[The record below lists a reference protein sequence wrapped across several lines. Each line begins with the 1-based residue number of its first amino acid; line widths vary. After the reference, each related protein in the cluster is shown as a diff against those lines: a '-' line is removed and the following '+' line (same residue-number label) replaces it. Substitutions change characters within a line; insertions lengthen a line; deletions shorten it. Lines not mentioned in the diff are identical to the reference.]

1 MANKNH
7 SNIEIR
13 RVVEYSHFFVGE
25 KPIDVDAVLRQY
37 DRNTLMRMAIILSC
51 HYGNLFIPDSRRTL
65 FSDVSDKH
73 ISKLNKLFKR
83 FYERSNIPE
92 GSPIIISTFRTALE
106 LWRHIFAIKPEDYKG
121 TIKIEDT
128 ELTLFKILL
137 SLNEKLVAFVH
148 NDQDYKLDE
157 LLYLNQFL
165 TNDTNNFDFKRA
177 LQPQLYYVYHLIQ
190 LCEKNDLM
198 RKASEVLFERWG
210 ITSWQQYVGTLM
222 YLANQTEE
230 YRKGQKGGVPII
242 NLQKLKEGDQ
252 TCLLSSSLVQ
262 ALSIGEDEYIPYDD
276 PDGRSSEQNIDYK
289 VFRSKPF
296 LRFKNG
302 EYAIINIQLLC
313 ERVYNSLY
321 FDFMP
326 LINGR
331 KGSVGFFDYNKD
343 FVEKIL
349 FRKTFFN
356 CLPYKQYTFPSR
368 NDSSKK
374 EEPNEPDFYSRRK
387 SDLIICECK
396 AIKMNGSIR
405 DDGDYHRLLDE
416 LHEKIVLKT
425 KNLDPKRKEHK
436 GEPEPIGIGQL
447 LHHIESIDGD
457 TFQWDENIPDEVTYY
472 PIIAFEDVRILQPG
486 LLSILNRWFNEQLA
500 KKKHLEH
507 ISCGCQPVM
516 AVSINTLYLYD
527 NLIRNKGI
535 TRIIDEFVCT
545 HSYKNE
551 DGSITLFEDADFD
564 DYLRRNPFR
573 KSNDLGKWLT
583 RKSIGQN
590 S

>member
-13 RVVEYSHFFVGE
+13 QVVEYSHFFVGE
-25 KPIDVDAVLRQY
+25 NPIDVDAVLRQY

-106 LWRHIFAIKPEDYKG
+106 LWRRIFAIKPEDYKG

-222 YLANQTEE
+222 YLANQTAE
-230 YRKGQKGGVPII
+230 YRKGAEVALSLCRRFGISIALMKAKSPSCGAGRIYDGTFSGTLTDGDGV
-242 NLQKLKEGDQ
+242 
-252 TCLLSSSLVQ
+252 TVSLLS
-262 ALSIGEDEYIPYDD
+262 G
-276 PDGRSSEQNIDYK
+276 
-289 VFRSKPF
+289 
-296 LRFKNG
+296 NG
-302 EYAIINIQLLC
+302 IKIFTENDI
-313 ERVYNSLY
+313 NSL
-321 FDFMP
+321 
-326 LINGR
+326 L
-331 KGSVGFFDYNKD
+331 
-343 FVEKIL
+343 
-349 FRKTFFN
+349 
-356 CLPYKQYTFPSR
+356 
-368 NDSSKK
+368 
-374 EEPNEPDFYSRRK
+374 
-387 SDLIICECK
+387 
-396 AIKMNGSIR
+396 
-405 DDGDYHRLLDE
+405 
-416 LHEKIVLKT
+416 
-425 KNLDPKRKEHK
+425 
-436 GEPEPIGIGQL
+436 
-447 LHHIESIDGD
+447 
-457 TFQWDENIPDEVTYY
+457 
-472 PIIAFEDVRILQPG
+472 
-486 LLSILNRWFNEQLA
+486 
-500 KKKHLEH
+500 
-507 ISCGCQPVM
+507 
-516 AVSINTLYLYD
+516 
-527 NLIRNKGI
+527 
-535 TRIIDEFVCT
+535 
-545 HSYKNE
+545 
-551 DGSITLFEDADFD
+551 
-564 DYLRRNPFR
+564 
-573 KSNDLGKWLT
+573 
-583 RKSIGQN
+583 
-590 S
+590 